1 MMNFS
6 LKPIGMLHS
15 PFREATGTPIQSA
28 TAKAVEGWVEVF
40 PEFAPGLRDLEGFD
54 RIWLLYWFHLT
65 APARLLVKPFLDQQE
80 RGVFATRSPCRPNS
94 IGLSC
99 VRLIGVDGNRLL
111 IADLDFLD
119 ETPLLDIK
127 PYVPAF
133 DCFEA
138 RHVGW
143 LEGKA
148 TQAVMADSRFELSET
163 KLKQC

>member
-6 LKPIGMLHS
+6 LKPIGTIHS

-28 TAKAVEGWVEVF
+28 TANGVEGWVEVL
-40 PEFAPGLRDLEGFD
+40 PEFAPGLQDLDGFS
-54 RIWLLYWFHLT
+54 RIWLLYLFHMT
-65 APARLLVKPFLDQQE
+65 TPARLLITPFLDQQE

-99 VRLIGVDGNRLL
+99 VRLMCVNGTRLR
-111 IADLDFLD
+111 IADLDILD

-133 DCFEA
+133 DCFES
-138 RHVGW
+138 RRIGW

-148 TQAVMADSRFELSET
+148 TQAIMADNRFEPT
-163 KLKQC
+163 GHKLKQC